1 MAVLPTCLALVMCDR
16 VGRTAGSGKA
26 SPVGIF
32 HSFDLQKL
40 PGSTPPFSVW
50 VQATNAVG
58 QVLMQLVFE
67 RALSK
72 VPEFEAVVGV
82 RFTVF
87 FENSTAIVEHEAH
100 FANGIEL
107 PAEGN
112 YRVRLDCAGY
122 TILSRYV
129 LVRRMT

>member
-1 MAVLPTCLALVMCDR
+1 MAVLPTCLALVLCDR

-26 SPVGIF
+26 SPVGVF
-32 HSFDLQKL
+32 QSFDLQK
-40 PGSTPPFSVW
+40 PSGSTTPFSVW

-72 VPEFEAVVGV
+72 VPEFEEVVSV

-87 FENSTAIVEHEAH
+87 FENSTTIVEHEAH
-100 FANGIEL
+100 FANGIVL

-112 YRVRLDCAGY
+112 YRVRLECAGC
-122 TILSRYV
+122 TILSRYF
-129 LVRRMT
+129 LVRRKT